1 MHACMHVCMHAC
13 MYICLFS
20 LSLSHFAMPH
30 QQWKLTRP
38 DVIISVT
45 GGATDFDLKMDL
57 ESIFKPM
64 M

>member
-1 MHACMHVCMHAC
+1 
-13 MYICLFS
+13 
-20 LSLSHFAMPH
+20 MPH

-45 GGATDFDLKMDL
+45 GGATDFDFHSGDL